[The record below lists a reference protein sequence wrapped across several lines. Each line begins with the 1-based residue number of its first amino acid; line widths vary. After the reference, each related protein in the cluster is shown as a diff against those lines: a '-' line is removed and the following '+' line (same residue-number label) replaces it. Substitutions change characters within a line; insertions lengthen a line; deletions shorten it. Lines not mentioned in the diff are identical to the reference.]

1 MYKQTKWARHDPSF
15 PKEDIFILSFQ
26 TQLDRNNLDC
36 CYQQI
41 KQNLA
46 KIFEKTLENSAIIP
60 RFVVLMSGRGQRFGR
75 PSRWIRPTFYAT
87 LYNSDKKL
95 DNIVYSILIL
105 FRNEFRIGN
114 LLETLPDGH
123 ENVSITCVCQRYT
136 YVCVRVRVLVCK
148 CVCVSISCA
157 CVN

>member
-1 MYKQTKWARHDPSF
+1 M
-15 PKEDIFILSFQ
+15 
-26 TQLDRNNLDC
+26 QLVRNNLDC

-41 KQNLA
+41 KQYLA

-60 RFVVLMSGRGQRFGR
+60 RFVVLMSGRAQRFGR

-87 LYNSDKKL
+87 LYNSDQKL

-114 LLETLPDGH
+114 LLE
-123 ENVSITCVCQRYT
+123 
-136 YVCVRVRVLVCK
+136 
-148 CVCVSISCA
+148 
-157 CVN
+157 